1 MISSIVDGNGF
12 LVYTGNDVNEKFA
25 KVLAIEGHSRIDVN
39 SPDLEKIKWDGTKW
53 IKGETDLEAWQ
64 KKMARSDGPLPR
76 WGEDLINLTDGAISP
91 QAQKLADDKKALR
104 ATRP

>member
-25 KVLAIEGHSRIDVN
+25 TVLAIEGHSRIDVN

-53 IKGETDLEAWQ
+53 IKGETDLEAWE

-76 WGEDLINLTDGAISP
+76 WGEDLVDGVISS
-91 QAQKLADDKKALR
+91 QTQKLADDKKALR
-104 ATRP
+104 SEKP

>member
-25 KVLAIEGHSRIDVN
+25 RVLAIEGHSRIDVN

-64 KKMARSDGPLPR
+64 KKMARSDGPFGTLAGDADCRPNRGISLPP
-76 WGEDLINLTDGAISP
+76 TVTP
-91 QAQKLADDKKALR
+91 Q
-104 ATRP
+104 PPW